1 MSYDND
7 NSTLDNNNTT
17 VVSSYTM
24 HSLVNSYNY
33 STCYSNV
40 ASSHSD
46 YTSTLAH
53 HDIRTRA
60 NFEKLLLLA
69 HNKQTF
75 KTNYSKYFCTSIFKC
90 IWIFQ
95 STRSQT
101 QSIPNTFTS
110 TPTIK
115 TSASTLIS
123 HKIVITRISK
133 YLQSPTTIK

>member
-1 MSYDND
+1 MKVEDNDISHNND
-7 NSTLDNNNTT
+7 NSTLDNDDNT

-40 ASSHSD
+40 ASSHSE

-69 HNKQTF
+69 HKKQT
-75 KTNYSKYFCTSIFKC
+75 
-90 IWIFQ
+90 
-95 STRSQT
+95 
-101 QSIPNTFTS
+101 
-110 TPTIK
+110 
-115 TSASTLIS
+115 
-123 HKIVITRISK
+123 
-133 YLQSPTTIK
+133 